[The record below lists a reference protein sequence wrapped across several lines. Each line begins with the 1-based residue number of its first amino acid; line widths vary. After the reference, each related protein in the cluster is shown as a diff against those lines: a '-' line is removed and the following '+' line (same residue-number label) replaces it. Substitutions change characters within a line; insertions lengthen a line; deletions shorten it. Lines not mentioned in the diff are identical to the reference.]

1 MHAARGHSVVTRF
14 CESATRFRMYRR
26 AGAYPAAFRAGRTA
40 RDPPHLLSILFSSFF
55 EKKEAKKL
63 YSNGFSDACPAFTYT
78 IFPFVRAK
86 AAVSQVVTMV
96 WCSPIRVSR

>member
-1 MHAARGHSVVTRF
+1 MHAARGHAVVTRF
-14 CESATRFRMYRR
+14 CESATCFRMYRR
-26 AGAYPAAFRAGRTA
+26 AGSCPRRISSGPQA

-96 WCSPIRVSR
+96 

>member
-1 MHAARGHSVVTRF
+1 MHAARGHAVVTRF
-14 CESATRFRMYRR
+14 CESATCFRMYRR
-26 AGAYPAAFRAGRTA
+26 AGSCPRRISSRPHGPRSTAFIIYY
-40 RDPPHLLSILFSSFF
+40 LLSILFSSFF

-96 WCSPIRVSR
+96 